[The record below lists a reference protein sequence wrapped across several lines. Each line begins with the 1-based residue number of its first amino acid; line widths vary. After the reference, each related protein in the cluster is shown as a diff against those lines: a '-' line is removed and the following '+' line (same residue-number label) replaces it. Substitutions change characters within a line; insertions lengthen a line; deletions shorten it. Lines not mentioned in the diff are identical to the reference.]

1 MATAVWAFLMAME
14 RMFEKDVIPTCGE
27 LGIGFV
33 AFSPMSSGFLSG
45 KYPLHGFFI
54 SIASSS

>member
-27 LGIGFV
+27 LGNV
-33 AFSPMSSGFLSG
+33 QR
-45 KYPLHGFFI
+45 FFERQI
-54 SIASSS
+54 SENRCIYRR